1 MFWLPGQGAG
11 MINTAAGVAGMGG
24 SVDVNSGDNGGSWD
38 ILGRGDV
45 GSREAI
51 GRGDVDSEEG
61 VCSRGVCNEDDVGSE
76 GAGMGWMRGMRSIS
90 CEPLEMVIPKLVSID
105 WFCIARRCLG
115 CC

>member
-1 MFWLPGQGAG
+1 
-11 MINTAAGVAGMGG
+11 MINTAAGVAGVGG

-61 VCSRGVCNEDDVGSE
+61 VCSRGVCNGDDVGSE
-76 GAGMGWMRGMRSIS
+76 GAGMGWMRGMCSIS

-105 WFCIARRCLG
+105 WFCIARQCLG